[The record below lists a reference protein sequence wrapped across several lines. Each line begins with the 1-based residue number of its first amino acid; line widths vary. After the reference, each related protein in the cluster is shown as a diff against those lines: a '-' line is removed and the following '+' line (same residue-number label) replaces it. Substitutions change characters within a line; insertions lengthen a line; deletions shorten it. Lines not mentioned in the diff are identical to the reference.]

1 MTEASGPGRHLPSGI
16 TQFLRTCTTFQYS
29 GAVERA
35 EEKVKHVLI
44 AEDDDH
50 LRDALQEILTTE
62 GYRVITAEDGL
73 EALDWLSR
81 VTVDLVIVDILMP
94 GVGGPELI
102 QRLRDSSQ
110 WAKIPILVLSGYA
123 DLTRYRDL
131 PVDGVQLKPFQ
142 MTELLGK
149 VEQLTGSRAR

>member
-1 MTEASGPGRHLPSGI
+1 MPRSYHPVTREPRVPTPS
-16 TQFLRTCTTFQYS
+16 LRRRRAFHYS
-29 GAVERA
+29 EPVQQTGG
-35 EEKVKHVLI
+35 KIKQVLV

-50 LRDALQEILTTE
+50 LREALQEMLTNE

-94 GVGGPELI
+94 GLGGPELI
-102 QRLRDSSQ
+102 ERLRETSQ
-110 WAKIPILVLSGYA
+110 WATIPILVLSGYA

-131 PVDGVQLKPFQ
+131 PVDGVQLKPFE
-142 MTELLGK
+142 MSEFLEK
-149 VEQLTGSRAR
+149 VAQLIGPRTP